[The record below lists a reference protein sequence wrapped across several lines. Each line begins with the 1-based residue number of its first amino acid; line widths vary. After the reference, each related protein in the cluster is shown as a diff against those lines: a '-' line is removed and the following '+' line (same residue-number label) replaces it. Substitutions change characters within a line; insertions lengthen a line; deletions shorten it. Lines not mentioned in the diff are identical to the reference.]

1 MHFLIVRKKA
11 NSVPDARY
19 TLLVLYSLGLFHRIT
34 GDDSFI
40 GPDKKAMKC
49 MVETWDILAEKKIIL
64 HVFYITKTLYNGMFY
79 DCEKKLKNTIWRR
92 I

>member
-1 MHFLIVRKKA
+1 MHFLTVRKEA

-19 TLLVLYSLGLFHRIT
+19 TALVLYSLGLFHRIT

-49 MVETWDILAEKKIIL
+49 MVETWDILAETNSIQL
-64 HVFYITKTLYNGMFY
+64 TAEAGARRFLGGTTLLGN
-79 DCEKKLKNTIWRR
+79 IQS
-92 I
+92 